1 MKRIEVTYVCDY
13 CGRVINPDETISAI
27 TPGRIGYEHKFIP
40 NHDGDEAEVLHYHD
54 YCLENL
60 LAMRYAEPEQKESG
74 QDPDPEE
81 EETLKEETTTKRR
94 TRKKDIDEGKLRA
107 LAKAG
112 WPVKKIAD
120 DMNIGESTVY
130 EHLKRMKG
138 SK

>member
-60 LAMRYAEPEQKESG
+60 LSMRYK
-74 QDPDPEE
+74 PEE
-81 EETLKEETTTKRR
+81 EEQAEEVTVKTEPETSTVLEPRPKR
-94 TRKKDIDEGKLRA
+94 GKPVDTGKIGA
-107 LAKAG
+107 LAKRG
-112 WPVKKIAD
+112 WTPKAIAD
-120 DMNIGESTVY
+120 DMGIAESTVY
-130 EHLKRMKG
+130 KHLKGMKIT
-138 SK
+138 K